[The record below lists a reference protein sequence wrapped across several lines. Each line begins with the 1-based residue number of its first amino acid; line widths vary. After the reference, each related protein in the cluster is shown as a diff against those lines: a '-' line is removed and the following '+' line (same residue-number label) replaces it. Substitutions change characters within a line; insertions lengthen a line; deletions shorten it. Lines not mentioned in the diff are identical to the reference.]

1 MALFFDAAWFDARLA
16 ENGLDRNAMA
26 ACAGLERSELHRLFI
41 HERAPT
47 APELNAFAQ
56 LLGADIVEI
65 SLRCGVANPDAPP
78 LEDPGQRIES
88 MEARLDEIDA
98 WLASL
103 EAGKAVKR
111 A

>member
-1 MALFFDAAWFDARLA
+1 MTLFFDAAWFDARLA
-16 ENGLDRNAMA
+16 EKGLDRGAMA

-47 APELNAFAQ
+47 APELNAFAA
-56 LLGADIVEI
+56 LLHADLIEV
-65 SLRCGVANPDAPP
+65 SLRCGVANPNTPP
-78 LEDPGQRIES
+78 VEDPGQRIES

-98 WLASL
+98 WLATL
-103 EAGKAVKR
+103 ETQKKKR

>member
-16 ENGLDRNAMA
+16 DKGLDRNALA
-26 ACAGLERSELHRLFI
+26 ACAGLERSALHQLFI

-47 APELNAFAQ
+47 APELNAFAA

-65 SLRCGVANPDAPP
+65 SLRCGVANPEAAPIA
-78 LEDPGQRIES
+78 DPTARIES

-103 EAGKAVKR
+103 ENAKARR

>member
-1 MALFFDAAWFDARLA
+1 MSLFFDAAWFDARLA
-16 ENGLDRNAMA
+16 EKGLDRGALA
-26 ACAGLERSELHRLFI
+26 ACAGLERSELHTLFV
-41 HERAPT
+41 HKRAPT
-47 APELNAFAQ
+47 AQELNAFAE

-65 SLRCGVANPDAPP
+65 SLRCGVANPDASPV
-78 LEDPGQRIES
+78 EDPAARIES

-103 EAGKAVKR
+103 EADRKR

>member
-1 MALFFDAAWFDARLA
+1 MSLFFDAAWFDARLA
-16 ENGLDRNAMA
+16 EKGLDRGAMA
-26 ACAGLERSELHRLFI
+26 ACAGLERSELHRLFV
-41 HERAPT
+41 HERAPS
-47 APELNAFAQ
+47 AQELNAFAD
-56 LLGADIVEI
+56 LLGADVVEI

-78 LEDPGQRIES
+78 AEDPGRRIES

-103 EAGKAVKR
+103 EAERKR

>member
-16 ENGLDRNAMA
+16 DKGLDRNALA

-47 APELNAFAQ
+47 APELNAFAE
-56 LLGADIVEI
+56 LLGADIMEV
-65 SLRCGVANPDAPP
+65 SLRCGVANPEAEPVA
-78 LEDPGQRIES
+78 DPAARIEN
-88 MEARLDEIDA
+88 MEARLDEIEA
-98 WLASL
+98 WLAAL
-103 EAGKAVKR
+103 EAGKKKR

>member
-16 ENGLDRNAMA
+16 DKGLDRNAMA
-26 ACAGLERSELHRLFI
+26 AAAGLERSELHRLFV
-41 HERAPT
+41 HERAPN
-47 APELNAFAQ
+47 AAELNAFVD

-65 SLRCGVANPDAPP
+65 SLRCGVANPEAAPVA
-78 LEDPGQRIES
+78 DPSARIED

-103 EAGKAVKR
+103 EAGKKKR

>member
-16 ENGLDRNAMA
+16 ERGLDRNALA
-26 ACAGLERSELHRLFI
+26 AALGLERSALHQLFI

-47 APELNAFAQ
+47 APELNAFAA
-56 LLGADIVEI
+56 LLGADLVEI
-65 SLRCGVANPDAPP
+65 SLRCGVANPEAP
-78 LEDPGQRIES
+78 LSADPSARIEG

-103 EAGKAVKR
+103 ETGRKR